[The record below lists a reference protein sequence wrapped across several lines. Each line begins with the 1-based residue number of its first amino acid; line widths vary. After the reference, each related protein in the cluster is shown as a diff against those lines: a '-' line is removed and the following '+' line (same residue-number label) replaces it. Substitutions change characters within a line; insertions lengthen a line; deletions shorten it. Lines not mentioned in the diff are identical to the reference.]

1 MTDFEKIVAKEYTQ
15 AETDA
20 ILDKAG
26 EATADDL
33 DNEADAYSFGVW
45 FQGAWIK
52 GDTDADA

>member
-52 GDTDADA
+52 GDTDA